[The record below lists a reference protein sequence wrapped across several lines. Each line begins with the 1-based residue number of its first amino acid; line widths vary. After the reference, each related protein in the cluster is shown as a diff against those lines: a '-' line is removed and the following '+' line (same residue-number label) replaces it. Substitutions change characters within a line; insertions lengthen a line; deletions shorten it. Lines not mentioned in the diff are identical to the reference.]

1 MKNLGLLV
9 TVKAKNGKKQEVSN
23 FLASAV
29 TMANQEEKTVTW
41 YAFQIDDT
49 TFGVFDTFQDEI
61 GRELHLNGEIAKV
74 LMANAALLLS
84 DTPNIQKI
92 KVLASK

>member
-9 TVKAKNGKKQEVSN
+9 TVKAKNGKQQEVSD

-29 TMANQEEKTVTW
+29 TMDNQEEKTVTW

-49 TFGVFDTFQDEI
+49 TFGIFDTFQDEI
-61 GRELHLNGEIAKV
+61 GRESHLNGEIAKE
-74 LMANAALLLS
+74 LMANATLLFS